1 MHKRLTIIEQYFV
14 QFGISSVFCTDQLE
28 DYMCENSKIK
38 SLCHFYLLGISIAAS
53 VSRLF
58 EIWKV
63 ADISKTVTR
72 SQEKGHDGKKAVSRN
87 Y

>member
-1 MHKRLTIIEQYFV
+1 
-14 QFGISSVFCTDQLE
+14 
-28 DYMCENSKIK
+28 MCENSKIK

-63 ADISKTVTR
+63 ADIPKTVTR
-72 SQEKGHDGKKAVSRN
+72 SQEKGYDWKEAISRN